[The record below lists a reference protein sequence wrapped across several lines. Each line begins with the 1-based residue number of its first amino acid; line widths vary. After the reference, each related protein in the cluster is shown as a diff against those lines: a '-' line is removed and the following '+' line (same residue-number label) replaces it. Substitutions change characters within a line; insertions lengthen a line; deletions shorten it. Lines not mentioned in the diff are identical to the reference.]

1 MKKIL
6 VIGQFTDK
14 FRKMNK
20 SLTGKY
26 EVRACVNKLEIFKG
40 MFKLNEPDI
49 VVLLIEELDKTNEE
63 LLAELKKEYKNVP
76 VVCAGLNLEN
86 ISISDDFMTKQFE
99 YLESSYTAEQLI
111 EKVEYALEKDMSEEE
126 IVEEKKHEK
135 ENAEESAKEKVEQ
148 NKETEDSEAMK
159 KKVSKEKNI
168 RKKIMLVDDSGI
180 YLRMMKGLLDED
192 YDIIMATS
200 GLKAISLAHEKHPDL
215 ILLDYEMPLFDGR
228 ETMMK
233 IRQAED
239 IKDIPIVFVTAV
251 NDKEYIKAVLSLKPA
266 GYLLKPIDKE
276 RLFKTIKLLLDNTGN

>member
-26 EVRACVNKLEIFKG
+26 EVRACVNKLEIFRG
-40 MFKLNEPDI
+40 MFKLNEPDV

-63 LLAELKKEYKNVP
+63 LLAELKKEYKNMP
-76 VVCAGLNLEN
+76 VVCAGLDLEN
-86 ISISDDFMTKQFE
+86 ITIPDIYMIKQFE
-99 YLESSYTAEQLI
+99 YLETAYTAEQLI
-111 EKVEYALEKDMSEEE
+111 EKIEYVSEKDLTEE
-126 IVEEKKHEK
+126 IVEEKKY
-135 ENAEESAKEKVEQ
+135 
-148 NKETEDSEAMK
+148 ETENTEDKVTDTPEQK
-159 KKVSKEKNI
+159 KEPEDFETIKNRLLNEKDR

-180 YLRMMKGLLDED
+180 YLRMMKGLLDEE
-192 YDIIMATS
+192 YDIIMTTS
-200 GLKAISLAHEKHPDL
+200 GLKAISMVHEKHPDL

-228 ETMMK
+228 ETMVK

-251 NDKEYIKAVLSLKPA
+251 NDKDHIKAVLSLKPA
-266 GYLLKPIDKE
+266 GYLLKPIDKD
-276 RLFKTIKLLLDNTGN
+276 RLFKTIKSIVGE

>member
-1 MKKIL
+1 MRKIL
-6 VIGQFTDK
+6 LIGQFTDN

-26 EVRACVNKLEIFKG
+26 EVRACVNKLEIFRG
-40 MFKLNEPDI
+40 MFKLNEPDV

-63 LLAELKKEYKNVP
+63 LLAELKKEYKRMP
-76 VVCAGLNLEN
+76 VVCAGLDLEN
-86 ISISDDFMTKQFE
+86 ITIPDSYMTKQFE
-99 YLESSYTAEQLI
+99 YLEAAYTAEQLI
-111 EKVEYALEKDMSEEE
+111 EKIEYASGKDITEE

-135 ENAEESAKEKVEQ
+135 ETTEETLKETAEQK
-148 NKETEDSEAMK
+148 KETEDIEIIKNRLLSEK
-159 KKVSKEKNI
+159 DR

-180 YLRMMKGLLDED
+180 YLRMMKGLLDEE

-200 GLKAISLAHEKHPDL
+200 GLKAISMVHEKHPDL

-228 ETMMK
+228 ETMVK

-251 NDKEYIKAVLSLKPA
+251 NDKEHIKAVLSLKPA
-266 GYLLKPIDKE
+266 GYLLKPIDKD
-276 RLFKTIKLLLDNTGN
+276 RLFKTIKSIVGE